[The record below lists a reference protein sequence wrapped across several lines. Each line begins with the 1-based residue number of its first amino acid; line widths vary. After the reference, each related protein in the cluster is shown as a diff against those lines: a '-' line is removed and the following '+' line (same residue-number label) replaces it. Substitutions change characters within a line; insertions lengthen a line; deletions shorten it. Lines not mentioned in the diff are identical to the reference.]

1 MPTPRRPGRRDK
13 LELLPVMNLVTILIP
28 MLLAAAE
35 LAELAVVDTTVPAIS
50 DAPTPGPETPDPLVL
65 TVSSTGVAV
74 DGVEGADNARTD
86 LRCAGDVCARVAD
99 YPLDALTQ
107 ALAAAKDDRPDDER
121 VTIVTDDDVPYGVL
135 VAVMDAAR
143 EAPGAP
149 GEAARPLFPRV
160 VVAGGAR

>member
-1 MPTPRRPGRRDK
+1 MPTNRRPRRGGK

-35 LAELAVVDTTVPAIS
+35 LAELAVVDTSVPAIT
-50 DAPTPGPETPDPLVL
+50 DAPLPRTDAPEPLVL
-65 TVSSTGVAV
+65 TVSSAGVAV
-74 DGVEGADNARTD
+74 DGVEGAAEARTD

-107 ALAAAKDDRPDDER
+107 ALASAKDARPDDDR
-121 VTIVTDDDVPYGVL
+121 VTIMAEGSVPYGVL

-143 EAPGAP
+143 EVPAEPGQV
-149 GEAARPLFPRV
+149 ARPLFPRV
-160 VVAGGAR
+160 VVAGGER

>member
-1 MPTPRRPGRRDK
+1 VPTTRRPKRKGK

-35 LAELAVVDTTVPAIS
+35 LAELAVVDTTLPAIS
-50 DAPTPGPETPDPLVL
+50 PTALPPTDAPDPIVL
-65 TVSSTGVAV
+65 TVSSAGVAV
-74 DGVEGADNARTD
+74 DGVEGAAQARTD

-107 ALAAAKDDRPDDER
+107 ALAAAKDTRPDDDR
-121 VTIVTDDDVPYGVL
+121 VTIVADGDVPYGVL

-143 EAPGAP
+143 QAPAEP
-149 GEAARPLFPRV
+149 GQVARPLFPRV
-160 VVAGGAR
+160 VVAGGER